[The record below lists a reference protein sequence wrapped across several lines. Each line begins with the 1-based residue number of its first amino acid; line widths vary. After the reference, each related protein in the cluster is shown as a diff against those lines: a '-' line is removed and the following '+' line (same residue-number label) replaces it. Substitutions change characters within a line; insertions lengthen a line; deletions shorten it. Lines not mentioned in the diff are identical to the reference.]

1 MGDWVD
7 VELIVDVG
15 WVFIQVSM
23 GTSSSEV
30 VSSDRGISS
39 TSSSEEDEEEEKE
52 GEAERGME
60 LVEEEEGEARKR
72 EILRPSVWKIEAKEG
87 LLGGTATGGVW
98 GVGGAGV
105 GGAYG
110 GGGGEATGRGVGKG

>member
-1 MGDWVD
+1 MGGEV
-7 VELIVDVG
+7 
-15 WVFIQVSM
+15 IQVSM

-39 TSSSEEDEEEEKE
+39 TSSSEEEEEEEKE

-60 LVEEEEGEARKR
+60 LVEEEGEALKR
-72 EILRPSVWKIEAKEG
+72 EILRPSVWKMEAREG

-98 GVGGAGV
+98 EVTGGGA

-110 GGGGEATGRGVGKG
+110 GGGG